1 MKILVIFLLTVMTF
15 SNGLG
20 QDTFTVKITID
31 ARILNNPKSFGIRGN
46 TSPLSWET
54 TFMLQDDDKDGIYE
68 SEVVF
73 TSPNQRIIEY
83 KLVYGDKKVI
93 YELEGQNRILIL
105 DNSTIEKKMTWN
117 LQDEFDT
124 KKLPLLSSEK
134 LLSDYQIF
142 KTALNEVHPGLYR
155 YKTKKEIDSLLSYYE
170 TVFSQPMTFEQ
181 AFLNF
186 TRITSFIQ
194 CGHTFP
200 SFYNQ
205 NGFIKQVVLNRKD
218 KLPFTFRIINKR
230 MFITESVS
238 QLTEIPLGS
247 EVLSIN
253 GVKSSI
259 FLPYIANLVKADG
272 ANDNKRFAD
281 LNTFGLGEFEMFD
294 AYFPLLY
301 PPKEGRY
308 EIEIQIPNALQNE
321 TITVEAIDRNERK
334 NRLKQKYPN
343 LPLNPSELWKL
354 EFWENRTAYL
364 QLGTFDGFQLNF
376 EWKSFLKDAFSKIK
390 KNNIENLV
398 IDIRWNEGGQD
409 DILLYLGKNLD
420 KSKLNIPQRQDLV
433 RYDKISE
440 TIKPFLFTWDKTFY
454 DLTEKVKPVNSE
466 YFTFTQPSNVDIS
479 PNANAFK
486 GNIYLLVNAANSSA
500 TFYFAEIAK
509 ENKLATLVGETTG
522 DNQQGLNAGT
532 MFFLRLPNS
541 QIEIDIP
548 IIGTFSNDKPFGGIV
563 PDFIVKETVDDIL
576 NRRDPVKEKVKQ
588 LIEKR

>member
-1 MKILVIFLLTVMTF
+1 MKKFLILLIIVFACLEGIA
-15 SNGLG
+15 
-20 QDTFTVKITID
+20 QDTVTVKLKVD
-31 ARILNNPKSFGIRGN
+31 AKSLNAPKSFGLRGN
-46 TSPLSWET
+46 TLPLSWET
-54 TFMLQDDDKDGIYE
+54 TLILQDDVKDGVYE
-68 SEVVF
+68 KEIVF
-73 TSPNQRIIEY
+73 INPNKRVIEY
-83 KLVYGDKKVI
+83 KLVYGDKKVV

-105 DNSTIEKKMTWN
+105 DNSIIEKKLTWN
-117 LQDEFDT
+117 IKDELDT
-124 KKLPLLSSEK
+124 KKLPLITSEM
-134 LLSDYQIF
+134 LLSDLQIF

-155 YKTKKEIDSLLSYYE
+155 YRTEKEIDSLFSYYE
-170 TVFSQPMTFEQ
+170 TAFSEPMTFER

-205 NGFIKQVVLNRKD
+205 NGFIKQVVLNQKD
-218 KLPFTFRIINKR
+218 KLPFTFRVIDKR

-238 QLTEIPLGS
+238 EQTLIPHGS
-247 EVLSIN
+247 EVKSIN
-253 GVKSSI
+253 GIKSSN
-259 FLPYIANLVKADG
+259 FLSEVANLVKADG
-272 ANDNKRFAD
+272 ANNNKRLCD

-301 PPKEGRY
+301 PPKENKY
-308 EIEIQIPNALQNE
+308 ELEIQKPNALQNE

-354 EFWENRTAYL
+354 EFWDNRTAYL

-409 DILLYLGKNLD
+409 DILLYLGQNIA
-420 KSKLNIPQRQDLV
+420 KSKLNIPERQDLV

-466 YFTFTQPSNVDIS
+466 YFTFTQSSNLDIS
-479 PNANAFK
+479 PSANAFK

-522 DNQQGLNAGT
+522 GNQQGLNAGT

-548 IIGTFSNDKPFGGIV
+548 IIGTFSSDKQFGGII
-563 PDFIVKETVDDIL
+563 PDFIVAETINDVL
-576 NRRDPVKEKVKQ
+576 TRRDPVKEKVKQ
-588 LIEKR
+588 LIENK

>member
-1 MKILVIFLLTVMTF
+1 MKTILIFLITVIA
-15 SNGLG
+15 SLEGIAQN
-20 QDTFTVKITID
+20 TFTVKFKID
-31 ARILNNPKSFGIRGN
+31 AKSLNAPKSFGIRGN
-46 TSPLSWET
+46 TFPLSWET
-54 TFMLQDDDKDGIYE
+54 TLLLTDNDKDGVYE
-68 SEVVF
+68 KEIVF
-73 TSPNQRIIEY
+73 TNPNQRIIEY
-83 KLVYGDKKVI
+83 KMVYGDKKVV
-93 YELEGQNRILIL
+93 YELEGQNRIITLN
-105 DNSTIEKKMTWN
+105 NSVIEKTLTWN
-117 LQDEFDT
+117 LPDELD
-124 KKLPLLSSEK
+124 KKALPLLTGEQ
-134 LLSDYQIF
+134 LLKDFQLF

-155 YKTKKEIDSLLSYYE
+155 YKTKKEIDSLLSHYE
-170 TVFSQPMTFEQ
+170 IVFSQPMNFEQ

-205 NGFIKQVVLNRKD
+205 NGFIKQLVLNQKD
-218 KLPFTFRIINKR
+218 KLPFTFRIIDKQ
-230 MFITESVS
+230 MFIVESVS
-238 QLTEIPLGS
+238 QQTEIPLGS

-253 GVKSSI
+253 GVKSST
-259 FLPYIANLVKADG
+259 FLLDVANLVKADG
-272 ANDNKRFAD
+272 ANENKRFAD

-301 PPKEGRY
+301 PPKEGNY
-308 EIEIQIPNALQNE
+308 KLEIQKPNALQNE
-321 TITVEAIDRNERK
+321 TIIVEAIDRNERK
-334 NRLKQKYPN
+334 SRLKLKYPY

-354 EFWENRTAYL
+354 EFWDNKTAYL

-409 DILLYLGKNLD
+409 DILLYLGQNLA

-440 TIKPFLFTWDKTFY
+440 TIKPFLFTWDKTYY
-454 DLTEKVKPVNSE
+454 DLTDKVKQVNPE
-466 YFTFTQPSNVDIS
+466 YFTFNQPSNINIS
-479 PNANAFK
+479 PSANAFK

-509 ENKLATLVGETTG
+509 ENKLATLVGEITG
-522 DNQQGLNAGT
+522 GNQQGLNAGT

-548 IIGTFSNDKPFGGIV
+548 IIGTFSNDRPFGGIV
-563 PDFIVKETVDDIL
+563 PDFIVRETIDDII

-588 LIEKR
+588 LIENK